1 MNTIKHIS
9 EIPDR
14 TILELILL
22 NQVQLERRIDR
33 MDIFLR
39 KFSGQYFPDEKLVDY
54 DRAPIEQDG
63 RTNPHP
69 ISDTFKEMTDT
80 AFKNKGII
88 DMELQKG
95 NPEFLNSLINLLPES
110 QDED

>member
-33 MDIFLR
+33 MDIFLK
-39 KFSGQYFPDEKLVDY
+39 KFSEKYFPGEKSDY
-54 DRAPIEQDG
+54 ISAPIEQDG

-69 ISDTFKEMTDT
+69 ISDTFKEMTDY
-80 AFKNKGII
+80 AFNNKGII
-88 DMELQKG
+88 DRELQKG

-110 QDED
+110 PDED